1 MRITSHEI
9 ILSTHLIRRSEH
21 LCNQTQMAKQRK
33 IAKINPAFR
42 LERKRLN
49 KTWVISIK
57 TSPLRKQMKRKTQ
70 YSNKG
75 YEFR

>member
-9 ILSTHLIRRSEH
+9 ILPTQLIRRSEH
-21 LCNQTQMAKQRK
+21 LCNQTQIAKQRK

-49 KTWVISIK
+49 KGEGNGSFLSIFGSLFGGVGGSLEAK
-57 TSPLRKQMKRKTQ
+57 ME
-70 YSNKG
+70 G
-75 YEFR
+75 